1 MSSIGDMYGHLK
13 TLCRQWFYT
22 KSEIDTSLNAKQN
35 TLISGTNI
43 KTINNTSLLGSGNI
57 NVSGGG
63 GGSNNIFDLDQTS
76 TSGNIAF
83 TDGDDENGQG
93 FSLGDGY
100 LIYNSSQSRFYMD
113 TNGSRDSDPNNE
125 LATKNDLTNYLVSS
139 DLLNLIY
146 PVGAIYISVNNTNP
160 GDTIGGTWVQIKDK
174 FLLAC
179 GDTYSNGATG
189 GSADA
194 TLVYHRHGTNT
205 TGEYF
210 VTSENSDSNNTRVAY
225 SSSGN
230 RYVDGLTSGP
240 EPFHHRVG
248 TNYVGES
255 GTGKNMPPY
264 LTVFVWK
271 RTA

>member
-194 TLVYHRHGTNT
+194 VNVSHTHGVSRNYVLT
-205 TGEYF
+205 TDGSG
-210 VTSENSDSNNTRVAY
+210 VSRISTAGQTGTKVQNLLQSSDSIYRNTIE
-225 SSSGN
+225 SSG
-230 RYVDGLTSGP
+230 V
-240 EPFHHRVG
+240 
-248 TNYVGES
+248 S

-264 LTVFVWK
+264 LAVYVWK